1 MTITQVITQLPPAPQ
16 RTDPPAVFV
25 PKADAHVASLA
36 QLVTE
41 ENTFGEQVNATQVEI
56 NDTAVLVGVLSASA
70 GASAD
75 AAAASA
81 ADSADSAALA
91 ASIANFKGTW
101 ASLVGTLNKPASAL
115 NNGTYWQLLNDLVD
129 VTASEPTTASS
140 DWASIPQPLKVAP
153 RTAAAQLTVELPNEL
168 QDGSAFP
175 LPLANS
181 VTANT
186 SIEIE
191 QPLFFKAFKPSIYRS
206 GSDNINGD
214 TTIEFISPTA
224 IKLTS
229 NGVDTWRL

>member
-1 MTITQVITQLPPAPQ
+1 MAITQVITPLPPAPA

-25 PKADAHVASLA
+25 PKADAHVASLD

-41 ENTFGEQVNATQVEI
+41 ENTFAAQVNATQVEI
-56 NDTAVLVGVLSASA
+56 NNTAVLVGVLADSAAVSA
-70 GASAD
+70 NAS
-75 AAAASA
+75 AASA
-81 ADSADSAALA
+81 ADSSDSAALA
-91 ASIANFKGTW
+91 ASAASFKGTW
-101 ASLVGTLNKPASAL
+101 ASLTGALSKPSSVL
-115 NNGTYWQLLNDLVD
+115 HNGTYWQLLNDLAD
-129 VTASEPTTASS
+129 VTASEPTTASN
-140 DWASIPQPLKVAP
+140 DWASTPQPLKVAP

-191 QPLFFKAFKPSIYRS
+191 QPLFFEAFKPSVIRS
-206 GSDNINGD
+206 GSDSINGD
-214 TTIEFISPTA
+214 TTIEFTSPTA

-229 NGVDTWRL
+229 NGVDTWRI